1 MNIYISLISM
11 LLVAAFSSS
20 GCEKKLNSGLNC
32 NPITLNQTFNA
43 KIGEE
48 WCIETSDW
56 KITFGPL
63 IEDSRC
69 NVVDVQCIW
78 AGRYV
83 MAATIDD
90 GEIVQDT
97 FNAETNWQDTLYQGG
112 YRIILAKVY
121 PEVRTSMEALDPSKY
136 SFDVIV
142 K

>member
-1 MNIYISLISM
+1 MKIYNSLISV
-11 LLVAAFSSS
+11 LLIAAFSST
-20 GCEKKLNSGLNC
+20 GCEKKLNSNSSC
-32 NPITLNQTFNA
+32 NQITLNETFTA

-48 WCIETSDW
+48 WCLDAADW

-69 NVVDVQCIW
+69 NVPGIQCIW

-83 MAATIDD
+83 MAATINN

-97 FNAETNWQDTLYQGG
+97 FVADTNWQDTLYQGA
-112 YRIILAKVY
+112 YKIILAKVY
-121 PEVRTSMEALDPSKY
+121 PEIRTTTEPLDPSKY